1 MIELVNYLLN
11 DIDDNKRRI
20 EEKQES
26 RKIQYLKKQTD
37 IMKKK
42 FLSEAIIEK

>member
-37 IMKKK
+37 IMKRK
-42 FLSEAIIEK
+42 F